1 MMKAALLAL
10 FVAAVAAAG
19 CGGGDSSPATT
30 TTAPS
35 GNSIETFSGILVPG
49 GSAFYSFS
57 VSTAGTANL
66 TLASLTSSS
75 TPAASTTVVGLGLGN
90 PVGTGC
96 SLLTTMNVTPAL
108 TAQLTSPVAVDVY
121 CVQIQDVGHLTA
133 PLDFT
138 IRISHP

>member
-1 MMKAALLAL
+1 MMKAAVLAL
-10 FVAAVAAAG
+10 FVAALAAAG
-19 CGGGDSSPATT
+19 CGGGSSPATT

-35 GNSIETFSGILVPG
+35 ANSLETFSGILAPG
-49 GSAFYSFS
+49 GSIFYSFAA
-57 VSTAGTANL
+57 STAGTANV

-75 TPAASTTVVGLGLGN
+75 TPAASTTAVGLGLGN

-96 SLLTTMNVTPAL
+96 TLLTTMNVKPAL

-121 CVQIQDVGHLTA
+121 CVQIQDVGNLTA